1 MLNEFSALSDL
12 FNRLDSSEFAQKII
26 NEQNYFCSYEY
37 LQCAPPRCEQTLI
50 VVSKAYIGINGLSI
64 TRWIQEFQ

>member
-1 MLNEFSALSDL
+1 MLYEFGTLSDL
-12 FNRLDSSEFAQKII
+12 LNRYSPKFAHKII

-64 TRWIQEFQ
+64 PRGIQEFQ